1 MIVLSCLNQS
11 FFHTLT
17 DKNFWHYPVL
27 MNLEG
32 IPVTMTIFMIFT
44 VIENSWW
51 CEKCN
56 QQIRLRLMFFS
67 LFSKGLIESMEFKIK
82 HWESHIMEKFTFSL
96 FLVHFIFLTNL
107 LGTDLSME
115 IQRVAF
121 KQSKKISKI
130 VIKEGACNS
139 LNGHL
144 INTCN
149 LTKKPIS
156 QQKHIHNK
164 KPLTLEYIQQLRS
177 YISKGKDFS
186 PWTGK

>member
-1 MIVLSCLNQS
+1 
-11 FFHTLT
+11 
-17 DKNFWHYPVL
+17 
-27 MNLEG
+27 
-32 IPVTMTIFMIFT
+32 
-44 VIENSWW
+44 
-51 CEKCN
+51 
-56 QQIRLRLMFFS
+56 
-67 LFSKGLIESMEFKIK
+67 
-82 HWESHIMEKFTFSL
+82 MEKFTFSL
-96 FLVHFIFLTNL
+96 FLVYFIFLTNL

-149 LTKKPIS
+149 LKKKPIS
-156 QQKHIHNK
+156 QQKYIHNK

-177 YISKGKDFS
+177 YISRGKDYN

>member
-1 MIVLSCLNQS
+1 
-11 FFHTLT
+11 
-17 DKNFWHYPVL
+17 
-27 MNLEG
+27 
-32 IPVTMTIFMIFT
+32 MTIFMIFT
-44 VIENSWW
+44 VIENSCWF
-51 CEKCN
+51 ENCN
-56 QQIRLRLMFFS
+56 QQIRFRLMFFFLS
-67 LFSKGLIESMEFKIK
+67 SKRLIESMEFKIK
-82 HWESHIMEKFTFSL
+82 HSERHIMKKFTFSL
-96 FLVHFIFLTNL
+96 FLMYFIFLTNL

-156 QQKHIHNK
+156 QQKYINNK
-164 KPLTLEYIQQLRS
+164 KTDYFGIYSATTKLH
-177 YISKGKDFS
+177 
-186 PWTGK
+186 